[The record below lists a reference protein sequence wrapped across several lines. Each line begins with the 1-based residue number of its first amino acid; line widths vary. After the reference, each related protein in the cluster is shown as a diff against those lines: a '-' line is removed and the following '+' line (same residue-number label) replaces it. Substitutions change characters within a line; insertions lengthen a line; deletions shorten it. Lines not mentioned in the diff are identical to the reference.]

1 MKLSL
6 NLFISLITIS
16 VGMTNTIHAATLNG
30 FVDFTHRVDISLPVS
45 GTVDILSVKSGQS
58 IRKGEMLLRLNQRPF
73 ESAVIKATSLVT
85 IRNADYQDAKR
96 AFDHAT
102 ELYDRGVL
110 STVELEKASLNEQRA
125 AASKSSA
132 VAHLDQE
139 KYFLDN
145 SVILAPYDGWVLK
158 ANLRLGESVN
168 NTLST
173 QPMLSLAE
181 ANWYDAIFTLGLT
194 SIKILK
200 SKKTIKIKVAGKR
213 FTGTISSASLE
224 PSNSASGSKA
234 RYKIHIKFNS
244 NGRLLHVGESAS
256 INLPN

>member
-16 VGMTNTIHAATLNG
+16 MAITTNSQAATING
-30 FVDFTHRVDISLPVS
+30 SIDFANRVDISLPVS
-45 GTVDILSVKSGQS
+45 GTVDILRVKPGQS
-58 IRKGEMLLRLNQRPF
+58 IRKGELLLRLNQRPF
-73 ESAVIKATSLVT
+73 ETSVIKAASRVT

-96 AFDHAT
+96 EFDQAT
-102 ELYDRGVL
+102 ELFDRGVL

-125 AASKSSA
+125 AANSNSA
-132 VAHLDQE
+132 IAHLNQE

-145 SVILAPYDGWVLK
+145 SIILAPYDGWVLQSHI
-158 ANLRLGESVN
+158 RVGVSVN
-168 NTLST
+168 NALTT

-181 ANWYDAIFTLGLT
+181 ANWYDAIFTLGLA

-200 SKKTIKIKVAGKR
+200 SEKTIKIKVAGR
-213 FTGTISSASLE
+213 HFTGNISSVSLE
-224 PSNSASGSKA
+224 PINAANGSKA
-234 RYKIHIKFNS
+234 RYKIHIKFS
-244 NGRLLHVGESAS
+244 SSGRLLHVGETAS